1 LNNRKK
7 EAQVRA
13 LWMLVKF
20 LLMLAIVIVGAMFA
34 MENNQLVDVDFIL
47 LQSATMSLGLWLM
60 IFLTVGC
67 LLGLLAS
74 SVLITYYKRQLVR
87 ALKKD

>member
-1 LNNRKK
+1 M
-7 EAQVRA
+7 RA

-20 LLMLAIVIVGAMFA
+20 LLVLAIVIVGAMFA

-60 IFLTVGC
+60 IFLAAGC

-74 SVLITYYKRQLVR
+74 SILITYYRRQLAR

>member
-1 LNNRKK
+1 M
-7 EAQVRA
+7 RA

-60 IFLTVGC
+60 IFLAVGC

-74 SVLITYYKRQLVR
+74 SVLITYYKRQLAR

>member
-1 LNNRKK
+1 M
-7 EAQVRA
+7 RA

-47 LQSATMSLGLWLM
+47 LQSGTMSLGLWLM

-74 SVLITYYKRQLVR
+74 SVLITYYRRQLNR

>member
-1 LNNRKK
+1 M
-7 EAQVRA
+7 RA

-20 LLMLAIVIVGAMFA
+20 LLVLAIVIVGAMFA

-60 IFLTVGC
+60 IFLAAGC

-74 SVLITYYKRQLVR
+74 SILINYYRRQLAR

>member
-1 LNNRKK
+1 M
-7 EAQVRA
+7 RA

-20 LLMLAIVIVGAMFA
+20 LLMLAIVIVGAIFA

-74 SVLITYYKRQLVR
+74 SVLITYYKRQLAR

>member
-1 LNNRKK
+1 M
-7 EAQVRA
+7 RA

-20 LLMLAIVIVGAMFA
+20 LLMLSIVIVGAMFA

-87 ALKKD
+87 AQKKD